1 MFEFRKMKLY
11 RNAEEATPPGD
22 VVTGGNTGGASVPP
36 SGSSATPPA
45 TPVTTPVTT
54 PATPV
59 VTQPTVIIVPNNSVA
74 PGYAVTPST
83 GAVIPAEPAPS
94 FGGGGG
100 GGGGGGMPSDP
111 GAGESASEPAPTKKR
126 NTLLYLLLGAGAIY
140 FALNY
145 KKFVK

>member
-54 PATPV
+54 PATPA
-59 VTQPTVIIVPNNSVA
+59 VTTPPTVIVVPNYSA
-74 PGYAVTPST
+74 PGYAVVPST
-83 GAVIPAEPAPS
+83 GAVVPAEPAPS

-100 GGGGGGMPSDP
+100 GGGGMPSDP
-111 GAGESASEPAPTKKR
+111 GTGGETTSAQAPTKKG